1 MRICSCTGGL
11 PSHQN
16 ITRRVSLS
24 ECGSIYHH
32 LITIF
37 SKDWLRP
44 MPDLIWSQDW
54 LYTGPHRTCRDIHT
68 ESDVWRFLW
77 GKISKE
83 TKHMMSN
90 FSLHEIIVRY
100 IKASIK
106 IYDFYDSDSWTLLN
120 GFEYLNHV
128 FSIQSFFH
136 HHISCGPFMGR
147 WCMML
152 NKNKSVSPSR
162 QIPLPLSPR
171 CTSAHYGTFEHS
183 IELLI

>member
-54 LYTGPHRTCRDIHT
+54 LYTGPHRTCRQRHRHRK
-68 ESDVWRFLW
+68 WHL
-77 GKISKE
+77 KISMRKICSKE
-83 TKHMMSN
+83 IKHKR
-90 FSLHEIIVRY
+90 FSSHEIIVILKHPLRFMTFMTRNLELY
-100 IKASIK
+100 EMGLNIWIMFSAFNHFFIT
-106 IYDFYDSDSWTLLN
+106 IFLAVHSWDDD
-120 GFEYLNHV
+120 V
-128 FSIQSFFH
+128 
-136 HHISCGPFMGR
+136 
-147 WCMML
+147 WC
-152 NKNKSVSPSR
+152 
-162 QIPLPLSPR
+162 
-171 CTSAHYGTFEHS
+171 
-183 IELLI
+183 

>member
-1 MRICSCTGGL
+1 MDFQVIKT
-11 PSHQN
+11 SHAESVWVNAAQYI
-16 ITRRVSLS
+16 ITSSLYLARTDS
-24 ECGSIYHH
+24 G
-32 LITIF
+32 
-37 SKDWLRP
+37 P

-136 HHISCGPFMGR
+136 HHISCGPFIGR